1 MDQTAVQQN
10 EKQLEQFVSQADKKF
25 VPQVGIMALALLT
38 EQMEPDQ
45 YKQFLSDC
53 IDNAADLHKAK
64 LLGLKN
70 VAGSPSAV
78 PEGSEEDE
86 ETGDSTNG

>member
-1 MDQTAVQQN
+1 MDQAAIKQN
-10 EKQLEQFVSQADKKF
+10 EEQLGQFLDHGDKKF
-25 VPQVGIMALALLT
+25 VGQVGIMALALLT

-45 YKQFLSDC
+45 YKQFLSEC
-53 IDNAADLHKAK
+53 IDNAAELHKAK

-70 VAGSPSAV
+70 VTGSPSAV

-86 ETGDSTNG
+86 GTGDSTNG